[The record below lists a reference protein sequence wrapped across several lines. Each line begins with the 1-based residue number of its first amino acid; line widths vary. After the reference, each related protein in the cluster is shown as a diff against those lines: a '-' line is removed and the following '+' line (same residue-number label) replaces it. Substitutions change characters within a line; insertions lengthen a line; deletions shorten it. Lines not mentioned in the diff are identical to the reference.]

1 MPRTSTRDKE
11 RGTREERIPVG
22 VPRQTGNLTPEMHA
36 KLKGLVPRWVND
48 DGEKLNMFQLGG
60 YKFIEKDAG
69 IVAGDTGIASDNS
82 GIDNRVSRLVDK
94 KTGMRAYLMA
104 IPEKFYKQDQ
114 KAKRKIREERFQS
127 IKKGEGLVGQGFL
140 PPEPGDIDL

>member
-22 VPRQTGNLTPEMHA
+22 VPRQTGNLTPEMKA

-48 DGEKLNMFQLGG
+48 DGERLNVYSLGG
-60 YKFIEKDAG
+60 YRFIEKDSG
-69 IVAGDTGIASDNS
+69 VVPGDTDLASDNK
-82 GIDNRVSRLVDK
+82 GTDNRISRLVDR

-104 IPEKFYKQDQ
+104 IPEKFYKEDQ
-114 KAKRKIREERFQS
+114 KQKRKIREERFQS
-127 IKKGEGLVGQGFL
+127 VKTGEGLVGQGFL
-140 PPEPGDIDL
+140 PPEPGDIEL

>member
-11 RGTREERIPVG
+11 RGARDERIPVG

-36 KLKGLVPRWVND
+36 KLKGLVPRWAND
-48 DGEKLNMFQLGG
+48 DGENLNVYLRGG

-69 IVAGDTGIASDNS
+69 IVSGDTGIASDNA
-82 GIDNRVSRLVDK
+82 GIDNRVSRVVDK
-94 KTGMRAYLMA
+94 STGMRAYLMA
-104 IPEKFYKQDQ
+104 IPEKFYKKDQ
-114 KAKRKIREERFQS
+114 KQKRKIREGRFQS

-140 PPEPGDIDL
+140 PAEPGDIEL